1 MRLSS
6 GKGVGDWIKGLGT
19 CPVRFVGDEGWV
31 EAGDHLGLK
40 SSHPKLLKGKLKNQI
55 RGTDPTLHIRNF
67 LDCVKSREQPV
78 CNSTAVRYGHMA
90 CFAAAISWKL
100 GRKVTFDPKKE
111 RFVNDTEANRLRA
124 YKRRTP
130 YTI

>member
-1 MRLSS
+1 MEE
-6 GKGVGDWIKGLGT
+6 GLGT
-19 CPVRFVGDEGWV
+19 CPIRFEGDEGWV
-31 EAGDHLGLK
+31 EAGDAK
-40 SSHPKLLKGKLKNQI
+40 KIVASNPKLIKNEKYDQI
-55 RGTDPTLHIRNF
+55 TGTDPVMHVRDF

-111 RFVNDTEANRLRA
+111 RFVKDAEANRLRT
-124 YKRRTP
+124 YKRRAP